1 MTIADTALPP
11 GLAWDAERGRL
22 RVLTPALADLAL
34 RDPHIITGVD
44 RSSPDMAKLVPA
56 EDEAPSITGFF
67 ELWYTVNDD
76 YQRFNTELR
85 KVFTPRSAASY
96 GGVFAELADR
106 YLAAMP
112 AEGDLAKHYL
122 APYLMNSTF
131 AVVGVPESDWPNMT
145 KVALLITHLFKQ
157 QLLGV
162 TEHGAAERRAFET
175 IMLYLKSL
183 TDRLLEGDG
192 DAPFLTAAREL
203 ASGKRT
209 TWPIAALIGQLL
221 MAGIEPMIVGSAV
234 AARDIWSDPALLAG
248 LRDGSVD
255 AGEVAEELMRRQPP
269 FGYLFRFVS
278 DPCDCFGVPLAPGT
292 LIAIDIA
299 AVNLAH
305 TPAQSPVRGCPVRPS
320 AVLTFGKGAHYCL
333 GASSARLQVA
343 TGIHALV
350 RRTPPVHIDPAAVRV
365 DTSNNLKELRAV
377 PYTTRPTTNGAGLP

>member
-1 MTIADTALPP
+1 MTIADLALPA
-11 GLAWDAERGRL
+11 GLDWDGERGRL
-22 RVLTPALADLAL
+22 RVLTPALADIAL

-44 RSSPDMAKLVPA
+44 RSAPDMAKLVPA
-56 EDEAPSITGFF
+56 EDGAPSITGFF

-76 YQRFNTELR
+76 YARFNTELR
-85 KVFTPRSAASY
+85 KVFTPRSAA
-96 GGVFAELADR
+96 GHAAMFTELALR
-106 YLAAMP
+106 YAAAMP
-112 AEGDLAKHYL
+112 AEGDLAKDFL

-145 KVALLITHLFKQ
+145 KVALLVTHLFKQ

-162 TEHGAAERRAFET
+162 TEHGAAEKRAFET
-175 IMLYLKSL
+175 VMRYLKAL
-183 TDRLLEGDG
+183 TDRLLAGD
-192 DAPFLTAAREL
+192 DDSPFLTAAREL
-203 ASGKRT
+203 ARGSSS

-234 AARDIWSDPALLAG
+234 AARDIWSDPELLAG
-248 LRDGSVD
+248 LRDGTID
-255 AGEVAEELMRRQPP
+255 PGEVAEETMRSQPP

-278 DPCDCFGVPLAPGT
+278 DPCDCLGVRLEPGT
-292 LIAIDIA
+292 LVAIDIA

-305 TPAQSPVRGCPVRPS
+305 TPAQAPVRGCPVRPS

-343 TGIHALV
+343 TGIDAMV
-350 RRTPPVHIDPAAVRV
+350 RRTPGLHVDPARVRI

-377 PYTTRPTTNGAGLP
+377 PYTTRPSAN